1 MTVIDCQVHI
11 MEVVPTLLNVR
22 VVVVVMIFVMMR
34 MTEAAIVH
42 VSKTQ
47 SRTEGLLNGM

>member
-22 VVVVVMIFVMMR
+22 MVVVVMIFVMR